1 MVWTCDII
9 LLVILLNSNTEFEMC
24 SEVFSVSRK
33 RKLSHEIN
41 LFYSGPALT
50 MELSCSS
57 CLCLG
62 LATHLQEQ
70 TLSPRERWVWS
81 SGCFSVNWRSFVE
94 EPPGSLL
101 LRGLVFWASNAKVW
115 TERFHQRASTWSG
128 NKAHQAMVFRLEGN
142 MIWEKLRFC
151 FH

>member
-1 MVWTCDII
+1 
-9 LLVILLNSNTEFEMC
+9 MC
-24 SEVFSVSRK
+24 SEGFLVSQK

-50 MELSCSS
+50 MELSCSC

-81 SGCFSVNWRSFVE
+81 SGCFSVNWRSFAE

-101 LRGLVFWASNAKVW
+101 LRGLVFWASNAKVSP
-115 TERFHQRASTWSG
+115 ERFH
-128 NKAHQAMVFRLEGN
+128 
-142 MIWEKLRFC
+142 
-151 FH
+151 